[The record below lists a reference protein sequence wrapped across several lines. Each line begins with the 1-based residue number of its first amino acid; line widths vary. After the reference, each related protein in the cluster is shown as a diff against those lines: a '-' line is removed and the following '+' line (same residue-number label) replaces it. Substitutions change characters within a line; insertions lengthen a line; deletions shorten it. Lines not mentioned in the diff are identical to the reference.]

1 MPADAGQRPPHRAP
15 PRPDRIRR
23 ITGGFAFVPNEF
35 LHRGFFAQLSHTER
49 SLYFFLVLAADR
61 NGVSFYAHDRI
72 CATLE
77 LTLDDYLVVR
87 DRLIDLDLIAFDG
100 SRFQVLSLP
109 PAPTVPPPRP
119 LVTQDDFE
127 DHDPATIQRIL
138 RSSLD
143 RRR

>member
-1 MPADAGQRPPHRAP
+1 
-15 PRPDRIRR
+15 
-23 ITGGFAFVPNEF
+23 
-35 LHRGFFAQLSHTER
+35 LHRGFFAQLSHPER
-49 SLYFFLVLAADR
+49 SLYFFLILAGDR

-72 CATLE
+72 CAALE

-100 SRFQVLSLP
+100 TRFQVLSLP
-109 PAPTVPPPRP
+109 PAPSAPPPRP

-127 DHDPATIQRIL
+127 DHDPATIRRLL